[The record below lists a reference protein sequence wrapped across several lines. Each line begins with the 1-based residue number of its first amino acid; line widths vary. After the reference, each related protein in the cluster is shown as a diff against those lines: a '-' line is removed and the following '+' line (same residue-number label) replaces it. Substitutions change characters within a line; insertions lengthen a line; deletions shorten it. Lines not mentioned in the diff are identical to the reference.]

1 MRNVLETFILLVA
14 HNILSA
20 FPVHQPDA
28 SLVCTI
34 PIRLAT
40 ALTLYHSFQNY
51 TDYFRCIAAKG
62 EDFAPCNQF
71 KRVYHSICPSKS
83 SLLLQ

>member
-1 MRNVLETFILLVA
+1 M
-14 HNILSA
+14 
-20 FPVHQPDA
+20 
-28 SLVCTI
+28 
-34 PIRLAT
+34 
-40 ALTLYHSFQNY
+40 LYHSFQNY